1 MEVKKK
7 ATIFYGQVPGTFLV
21 PRPGIRPVPPTLES
35 DVLTTGPPGKSLN

>member
-7 ATIFYGQVPGTFLV
+7 ATTFYGQVPGTFLV
-21 PRPGIRPVPPTLES
+21 PRPGVRPVPPALES